1 MAKRALIFLVHLQKK
16 SCLYLLIILLRSAD
30 FSPTYTPNRF
40 RPRNDARTPGAPF
53 RILVI
58 CDDAG
63 HYAGFISYWQ
73 FDTFA
78 YIEHFAVNPAAR
90 GGGIGA
96 CALREF
102 RAMSGLPVVLEVE
115 RPGSNDMA
123 DRRIAFYRRNGFHTI
138 DSYDY
143 MDPRNRDFVKRMGVD
158 RVIYPEFLAAG
169 EIITALR
176 HSWARN
182 WFELYNGEIILVGVR
197 LGAQARL
204 CGMQLKDLATQS
216 HRFHIS
222 AIRRNH
228 ETIIPGGFDIMQ
240 ENDILYI
247 TTQREYID

>member
-30 FSPTYTPNRF
+30 CSPTYTPNRF
-40 RPRNDARTPGAPF
+40 RPRNDARPTTFSGSPTPPVRLSAY
-53 RILVI
+53 LI

-102 RAMSGLPVVLEVE
+102 KAMSGLPVVLEVE

-143 MDPRNRDFVKRMGVD
+143 IQPPYAPGLPEVPLLLMCDRPDRIDPAHVD
-158 RVIYPEFLAAG
+158 ATLRG
-169 EIITALR
+169 EVYAYMK
-176 HSWARN
+176 
-182 WFELYNGEIILVGVR
+182 FF
-197 LGAQARL
+197 
-204 CGMQLKDLATQS
+204 C
-216 HRFHIS
+216 
-222 AIRRNH
+222 
-228 ETIIPGGFDIMQ
+228 
-240 ENDILYI
+240 
-247 TTQREYID
+247 

>member
-1 MAKRALIFLVHLQKK
+1 MLVPFDNTPAQRR
-16 SCLYLLIILLRSAD
+16 LLAD
-30 FSPTYTPNRF
+30 IYTESFPPEERRPTDQFF
-40 RPRNDARTPGAPF
+40 RLADTPGAPF

-102 RAMSGLPVVLEVE
+102 KAMSGLPVVLEVE

-143 MDPRNRDFVKRMGVD
+143 IQPPYAPGLPEVPLLLMCDRPDRIDPAHVD
-158 RVIYPEFLAAG
+158 ATLRG
-169 EIITALR
+169 EVYAYMK
-176 HSWARN
+176 
-182 WFELYNGEIILVGVR
+182 FF
-197 LGAQARL
+197 
-204 CGMQLKDLATQS
+204 C
-216 HRFHIS
+216 
-222 AIRRNH
+222 
-228 ETIIPGGFDIMQ
+228 
-240 ENDILYI
+240 
-247 TTQREYID
+247 

>member
-1 MAKRALIFLVHLQKK
+1 MLVPFDNTPAQ
-16 SCLYLLIILLRSAD
+16 SRLLAD
-30 FSPTYTPNRF
+30 IYTESFPPEERRPTDHFF
-40 RPRNDARTPGAPF
+40 RLADTPGAPF

-96 CALREF
+96 CALQEF

-138 DSYDY
+138 ELRLY
-143 MDPRNRDFVKRMGVD
+143 
-158 RVIYPEFLAAG
+158 
-169 EIITALR
+169 TA
-176 HSWARN
+176 
-182 WFELYNGEIILVGVR
+182 
-197 LGAQARL
+197 
-204 CGMQLKDLATQS
+204 
-216 HRFHIS
+216 
-222 AIRRNH
+222 AIRTRTARGAAAADVRPPRPDRPCPCRRH
-228 ETIIPGGFDIMQ
+228 IARRSLRLYEIFLL
-240 ENDILYI
+240 IL
-247 TTQREYID
+247 